1 VPRIQGSQTL
11 PQGAR
16 PLGEH
21 SREVLRDFG
30 LPAARIDALVAAG
43 VVQCA

>member
-1 VPRIQGSQTL
+1 LRSTQTL

-30 LPAARIDALVAAG
+30 LPAARIDALVAEG